1 MLLLPN
7 KKQKERTSRMY
18 DRTLA
23 IYCFIDD
30 LLKAMQHREDIR
42 SQFSD
47 SEVITTALVAMLFY
61 GGNFERSRNFQ
72 HSSGMMPRML
82 SRSRLSRRLSRLAD
96 LVEMVFHQLGLTL
109 KELNVESR
117 YSLDSFPIAVCDNI
131 RISRCRLAQGS
142 EFRGYL
148 ASKRRYFFGVRV
160 QVVVTVA
167 GVPVEFAILPGSLS
181 DIEGLAALPLELP
194 RGTDVAADA
203 AYTYYEWEDELA
215 QTDGVRFL
223 VGRKR
228 NSKRRDVPVLH
239 DYKQWL
245 RRRIETVF
253 GEITKLFP
261 KKIHAT
267 TLSGFILKISL
278 FLFAYQVDKAFIQ

>member
-1 MLLLPN
+1 
-7 KKQKERTSRMY
+7 MY

-23 IYCFIDD
+23 IYCFVDD
-30 LLKAMQHREDIR
+30 LLKAMQHSEDSR
-42 SQFSD
+42 CEFSD
-47 SEVITTALVAMLFY
+47 AEVVTTAIVAMLFF
-61 GGNFERSRNFQ
+61 GGNFESARSFL

-82 SRSRLSRRLSRLAD
+82 SRSRLSRRLSRLND
-96 LVEMVFHQLGLTL
+96 LIDVVFHQLGQTL
-109 KELNVESR
+109 KELNMESR
-117 YSLDSFPIAVCDNI
+117 YSLDSFPVALCDNI
-131 RISRCRLAQGS
+131 RINRSRLAQGTQ
-142 EFRGYL
+142 FRGYL
-148 ASKRRYFFGVRV
+148 ASKRRYFYGVRV
-160 QVVVTVA
+160 QVVVTVE
-167 GVPVEFAILPGSLS
+167 GLPVEYSILPGGLS
-181 DIEGLAALPLELP
+181 DIEGLAHLPLSLP
-194 RGTDVAADA
+194 SGADVAADA

-215 QTDGVRFL
+215 ERDGVRLL

-228 NSKRRDVPVLH
+228 NSKRRDVPLVH

-278 FLFAYQVDKAFIQ
+278 FLFAYQLDKAFIQ

>member
-1 MLLLPN
+1 
-7 KKQKERTSRMY
+7 MY

-30 LLKAMQHREDIR
+30 LLKAMQHREDSR
-42 SQFSD
+42 AEFSD
-47 SEVITTALVAMLFY
+47 AEVVSTAIVAMLFL
-61 GGNFERSRNFQ
+61 GGNFERARSFL

-82 SRSRLSRRLSRLAD
+82 SRSRLSRRLSRLSELID
-96 LVEMVFHQLGLTL
+96 LVFHQLGQTL
-109 KELNVESR
+109 KELNMESR
-117 YSLDSFPIAVCDNI
+117 YSLDSFPVALCDNL
-131 RISRCRLAQGS
+131 RISRSRLTQGS

-148 ASKRRYFFGVRV
+148 ASKRRYFYGVRV
-160 QVVVTVA
+160 QVVITVE
-167 GVPVEFAILPGSLS
+167 GVPVEYSILPGSLC
-181 DIEGLAALPLELP
+181 DLEGLAALPLALP
-194 RGTDVAADA
+194 FGADVAADA
-203 AYTYYEWEDELA
+203 AYTYYEGEDALA
-215 QTDGVRFL
+215 ESAGLRL
-223 VGRKR
+223 WVGRKR
-228 NSKRRDVPVLH
+228 NSKRRDVRVVH

>member
-1 MLLLPN
+1 
-7 KKQKERTSRMY
+7 MY

-23 IYCFIDD
+23 IYCFVDD
-30 LLKAMQHREDIR
+30 LLKAMQHREDKR
-42 SQFSD
+42 CEVSD
-47 SEVITTALVAMLFY
+47 AEVVTIALVAMLWF
-61 GGNFERSRNFQ
+61 GGNFERSRSFL

-82 SRSRLSRRLSRLAD
+82 SRSRLSRRLTRLAE
-96 LVEMVFHQLGLTL
+96 LVELIFHQLGLTL
-109 KELNVESR
+109 KELNTESR
-117 YSLDSFPIAVCDNI
+117 YAMDSFPLAVCDNI
-131 RISRCRLAQGS
+131 RISRCRLTQ
-142 EFRGYL
+142 EPDYRGYV
-148 ASKRRYFFGVRV
+148 ASKRRYFYGVRA
-160 QVVVTVA
+160 QVMVTVE
-167 GVPVEFAILPGSLS
+167 GVPVEFCILPGSLADVS
-181 DIEGLAALPLELP
+181 GLAHLPFALPA
-194 RGTDVAADA
+194 GAQVAADA
-203 AYTYYEWEDELA
+203 AYTFYEWEDALA
-215 QTDGVRFL
+215 ESEQIRLL

-228 NSKRRDVPVLH
+228 NSKRRDIPPLH

>member
-1 MLLLPN
+1 
-7 KKQKERTSRMY
+7 MY

-30 LLKAMQHREDIR
+30 LLKAMQHREDKR
-42 SQFSD
+42 GEVSD
-47 SEVITTALVAMLFY
+47 AEVITTALCAMLWF
-61 GGNFERSRNFQ
+61 GGNFERSRSFLR
-72 HSSGMMPRML
+72 SSGMMPRML
-82 SRSRLSRRLSRLAD
+82 SRSRLSRRLSRLAG
-96 LVEMVFHQLGLTL
+96 LVEIIFHQLGVTL
-109 KELNVESR
+109 KELNTESR
-117 YSLDSFPIAVCDNI
+117 YALDSFPIAVCDNI
-131 RISRCRLAQGS
+131 RISRCRLTKEAQY
-142 EFRGYL
+142 RGYL
-148 ASKRRYFFGVRV
+148 ASKRRYFYGVRV
-160 QVVVTVA
+160 QVMVTVD
-167 GVPVEFAILPGSLS
+167 GVPVEFCILPGGRS
-181 DIEGLAALPLELP
+181 DVAGLAHLPFALPAGAE
-194 RGTDVAADA
+194 VAADA

-215 QTDGVRFL
+215 EQEQINLL

-228 NSKRRDVPVLH
+228 NSKRRDAPPLH

-267 TLSGFILKISL
+267 TLAGFVLKISL